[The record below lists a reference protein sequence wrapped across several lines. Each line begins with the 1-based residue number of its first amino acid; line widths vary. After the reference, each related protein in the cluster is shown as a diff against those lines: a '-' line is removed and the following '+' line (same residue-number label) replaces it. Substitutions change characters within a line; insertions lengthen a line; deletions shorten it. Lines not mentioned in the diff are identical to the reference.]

1 MVCGEFPS
9 RTGPYTYIGSIFLFP
24 EVMNSDPSPVPVAVP
39 LGSTGKGGGKG
50 STAADAVSPPGPD
63 LDPVAVPFGS
73 TGSRS
78 ASPDPLPVPVAVP
91 FGSTGNGKG
100 EGKGGDC
107 NVPADGTDAT
117 DDDATASSPCVPI
130 GEWEDLVIDAAFI
143 YWHNDNGKW
152 YVTKRHSNG
161 EWRGYGFA
169 MRDEFKRFFSFTANE
184 DEVDVEEFFDGMRPS
199 SASTRALSRSR
210 SW

>member
-1 MVCGEFPS
+1 
-9 RTGPYTYIGSIFLFP
+9 
-24 EVMNSDPSPVPVAVP
+24 MNSDPSPVPVAVP
-39 LGSTGKGGGKG
+39 FGSTGKGGGKG

-78 ASPDPLPVPVAVP
+78 ASPDPLPVRVAVP

-117 DDDATASSPCVPI
+117 DDDGTIGGGSLFGMSVAAADDATHTDSADADPDSGNATDPTATASSPCVPI
-130 GEWEDLVIDAAFI
+130 GEWEDLVIDAGFI
-143 YWHNDNGKW
+143 
-152 YVTKRHSNG
+152 
-161 EWRGYGFA
+161 
-169 MRDEFKRFFSFTANE
+169 
-184 DEVDVEEFFDGMRPS
+184 
-199 SASTRALSRSR
+199 
-210 SW
+210 